1 MVTCHTGKK
10 MKIRPHHGA
19 LAEAMANCRNI
30 EPTLNAVVEF
40 LRGESGGT
48 FLVTPDMVSVKKY
61 GSGLDERT
69 GWDTYAVSVHGMGIM
84 AWIDGPL
91 EGMEVAK

>member
-1 MVTCHTGKK
+1 MITFHTGNS
-10 MKIRPHHGA
+10 MKIRPHRGA
-19 LAEAMANCRNI
+19 LAEAMASCRNI

-48 FLVTPDMVSVKKY
+48 FVITPDLVSVKKY

-69 GWDTYAVSVHGMGIM
+69 GWDTYAVSLRGMGIM

-91 EGMEVAK
+91 EGMEIAK

>member
-1 MVTCHTGKK
+1 MITCHTGNS
-10 MKIRPHHGA
+10 MKIRPHRGA
-19 LAEAMANCRNI
+19 LADAMANCRNI
-30 EPTLNAVVEF
+30 EPTLGAVVEF
-40 LRGESGGT
+40 LRGDSGGA
-48 FLVTPDMVSVKKY
+48 FVVTPDMVSVKKY

-69 GWDTYAVSVHGMGIM
+69 GWDTYVISVRGMGIM

>member
-1 MVTCHTGKK
+1 MITCQTGKN
-10 MKIRPHHGA
+10 MKIRPHRGA

-30 EPTLNAVVEF
+30 EPTLGAVVEF
-40 LRGESGGT
+40 LRGDGGGA
-48 FLVTPDMVSVKKY
+48 FVVTPDVVSVKKY

-69 GWDTYAVSVHGMGIM
+69 GWDTYAVSVRGMGIM

-91 EGMEVAK
+91 EGMEIAK

>member
-1 MVTCHTGKK
+1 

-30 EPTLNAVVEF
+30 EPTLGAVVEF
-40 LRGESGGT
+40 LRGESSGT
-48 FLVTPDMVSVKKY
+48 FVVTPDLVSVKKY

-69 GWDTYAVSVHGMGIM
+69 GWDTYAVSLRGMGIM

-91 EGMEVAK
+91 EGMEIAK